1 MQEYPIG
8 VFVRVCALMSAF
20 EAAYADD
27 FYFGGENHNFW
38 EAVYVMDGRVGVSG
52 DGRVYELGEGELV
65 FHKPM
70 EFHKIWAVPGA
81 RPRVFTM
88 SFFAA
93 GSRMAEFEN
102 GVYRLSYLQKQA
114 MEDVI
119 SLFRRQAADVSWLE
133 DRKDFLE
140 NWRGDSLYSQLA
152 ANGVERLLLLILAEQ
167 TKGAEPDE
175 TGQAKLYRA
184 IVSVLESH
192 IEGWIGVEEVARLC
206 ASSVS
211 SVKKVFR
218 KYANHGIHKYFL
230 KMKLIRAVTL
240 LEEGYPVQDISERLG
255 FNNPNYFSMVFKRE
269 TGFSPT
275 QYRKTFLLGKQA
287 GERAVLPILLG

>member
-1 MQEYPIG
+1 MQEYPVG
-8 VFVRVCALMSAF
+8 VFVRVCVLMSAF
-20 EAAYADD
+20 EATYADD

-52 DGRVYELGEGELV
+52 DERVYELGGGEMV

-70 EFHKIWAVPGA
+70 EFHKIWAISGTQPH
-81 RPRVFTM
+81 VFTM
-88 SFFAA
+88 SFFAS

-119 SLFRRQAADVSWLE
+119 SLFRRQAAGISWS
-133 DRKDFLE
+133 DNRRDFLE
-140 NWRGDSLYSQLA
+140 NWKGDSLYSQLA
-152 ANGVERLLLLILAEQ
+152 ANAVERLLLLILAEQ
-167 TKGAEPDE
+167 TKGAAPDE
-175 TGQAKLYRA
+175 TEQARLYRT
-184 IVSVLESH
+184 IVGVLESH
-192 IEGWIGVEEVARLC
+192 IESWIGVEEVARLC

-211 SVKKVFR
+211 SVKRVFR

-230 KMKLIRAVTL
+230 KMKLIRAVTM
-240 LEEGYPVQDISERLG
+240 LEEGYPVQDIGARLG

-275 QYRKTFLLGKQA
+275 QYRKTFLLEKQA
-287 GERAVLPILLG
+287 DKETILPILLG